1 KPTGIIAVGGV
12 FSTLQVLPLLLLT
25 LDAWRGKSEAGRAQK
40 HVAAGR
46 QEFLMEGVWLFM
58 LAVNF
63 WNIFG
68 AGVFGSLIN
77 LPIVNYYEHATYMT
91 GNHAHAAMF
100 GVKGNIALGGMLFC
114 IQHMIPKSAWN
125 EQLVKRAFWSLQGG
139 LALMMFL
146 DLFPVGLYQCM
157 IVVQEGLWFARSQE
171 ILTGGVWKTLTY
183 FRSIGGTL
191 FIVGGVAPLIW
202 FIVKSASHLKAEA
215 DSDEGEWTVYE
226 KDWAA

>member
-1 KPTGIIAVGGV
+1 
-12 FSTLQVLPLLLLT
+12 
-25 LDAWRGKSEAGRAQK
+25 
-40 HVAAGR
+40 
-46 QEFLMEGVWLFM
+46 
-58 LAVNF
+58 
-63 WNIFG
+63 
-68 AGVFGSLIN
+68 
-77 LPIVNYYEHATYMT
+77 
-91 GNHAHAAMF
+91 MF

-114 IQHMIPKSAWN
+114 CQHLFSKGAWN
-125 EQLVKRAFWSLQGG
+125 PKLVRTSIWSLNGG

-171 ILTGGVWKTLTY
+171 ILTGTIWKTLTY

-191 FIVGGVAPLIW
+191 FIVGGVLPLIY
-202 FIVKSASHLKAEA
+202 FFVTAARQLRDEA

>member
-1 KPTGIIAVGGV
+1 
-12 FSTLQVLPLLLLT
+12 
-25 LDAWRGKSEAGRAQK
+25 
-40 HVAAGR
+40 
-46 QEFLMEGVWLFM
+46 MEGVWLFI

-68 AGVFGSLIN
+68 AGVLGSLIN

-114 IQHMIPKSAWN
+114 IQHMVDKKVWN

-171 ILTGGVWKTLTY
+171 ILTGNVWKVLTY

-191 FIVGGVAPLIW
+191 FIVGGVLPLIY
-202 FIVKSASHLKAEA
+202 FFVSCARHLKAES
-215 DSDEGEWTVYE
+215 DSEEGEWTVYE